1 MSIFNE
7 TELAKALESLYNDPD
22 ALAGQFKMPFK
33 YKKMTLMLIKKS
45 KMVKLNQKV
54 KINQ

>member
-22 ALAGQFKMPFK
+22 ALAG
-33 YKKMTLMLIKKS
+33 
-45 KMVKLNQKV
+45 
-54 KINQ
+54 